1 MRAIIHRLM
10 IAKRAARVARLS
22 GRGLFCVAIAAML
35 AIFPNTLQ
43 EKIFP
48 SCTQLITDVWHS
60 SEQLEKVARVQFTK
74 TAQRLVKN
82 LQQDLNSVVKLVRN
96 SECRFDDGF
105 TDGKQQ
111 AKRKIIT

>member
-1 MRAIIHRLM
+1 M
-10 IAKRAARVARLS
+10 IARRAARVARLS

-60 SEQLEKVARVQFTK
+60 SEQLAKVVRVQFTK
-74 TAQRLVKN
+74 TAHRLVKN
-82 LQQDLNSVVKLVRN
+82 FRQDLNSVVKLVRN

-105 TDGKQQ
+105 NDGKQQ
-111 AKRKIIT
+111 AKRKTIT